1 MKPLFVATA
10 KSVHLTGH
18 MRIEKWLMRRR
29 CILVWTRDEETARE
43 LVDRGVPAVFQ
54 GNPIMDLL
62 DETNEPAF
70 AWNGKGFK
78 ILLLPGS
85 RPRAYD
91 DIKLVLDTV
100 TLLASKMEC
109 CFVMVPAPTIDL
121 KKMTENLDGWTLSE
135 DGGTLRSS
143 AAEVTIC
150 RAPVAAAAYG
160 AELLVGLGGTANQL
174 CAGLGV
180 PVVSIIE
187 RGKLRQK
194 KLLREAKCSCPRS
207 QRSSR
212 RRRSAY

>member
-1 MKPLFVATA
+1 MRHGLGGAIKSQMKKMRELCGKYRTPVCVGDVYLLLSVLWGQGMKPLFVATA

-85 RPRAYD
+85 VR
-91 DIKLVLDTV
+91 
-100 TLLASKMEC
+100 
-109 CFVMVPAPTIDL
+109 APT
-121 KKMTENLDGWTLSE
+121 TT
-135 DGGTLRSS
+135 
-143 AAEVTIC
+143 
-150 RAPVAAAAYG
+150 
-160 AELLVGLGGTANQL
+160 
-174 CAGLGV
+174 
-180 PVVSIIE
+180 
-187 RGKLRQK
+187 
-194 KLLREAKCSCPRS
+194 
-207 QRSSR
+207 
-212 RRRSAY
+212 